1 MRSAFYISDGTA
13 ITSEV
18 FGHALLSLFPTEF
31 EHHTISFVET
41 VEKAEEAKEKIWD
54 EVEEVLRRFE
64 TPVGF
69 ESTCELLICSATK

>member
-31 EHHTISFVET
+31 
-41 VEKAEEAKEKIWD
+41 
-54 EVEEVLRRFE
+54 
-64 TPVGF
+64 
-69 ESTCELLICSATK
+69 

>member
-41 VEKAEEAKEKIWD
+41 IEKAQEAKEQINKIYQRLLLFD
-54 EVEEVLRRFE
+54 LEVC
-64 TPVGF
+64 GF
-69 ESTCELLICSATK
+69 IKHY